1 MEQQIKAYI
10 EKYHMI
16 DRGDKV
22 LVGLSGGA
30 DSVCLLFV
38 LLNLRAELGIELEAV
53 HVHHGLRG
61 KSADEDEAYVRD
73 LCRQQNVVLHVHRAD
88 IRAYAL
94 ERGLGE
100 EEAGREVRR
109 QVFTELLK
117 EREGSKIA
125 LAHHKNDN
133 AETLIWNLCRGCGLK
148 GAGGIA
154 PAEGVWI
161 RPLLAVSR
169 LEIESYLEKRG
180 ISYCTDETN
189 KEDTYTRNRIRSHV
203 IPYLE
208 HAVNRQTVEH
218 MAKAMEQFRAAEE
231 YLEAETEKYLEKCFQ
246 GGCLHKS
253 IYECVPEAL
262 KSRVVYQV
270 LCRMAGK
277 SRDIEVVHV
286 EMVQELME
294 KQVGRRVLLPYQL
307 EAVRC
312 YEGIRVEKGGKK
324 IQGKETQLDAYEE
337 MSESLM
343 SERVSMRVFERT
355 PDMTRFPEKEYT
367 KWFDYDIIKNT
378 VKIRRR
384 KPGDSL
390 AVNRMG
396 GRQKLKQYFINEKIP
411 KEERDRVW
419 LVADGS
425 KIMWVVGYRQSQ
437 DYQITEHTK
446 NILEITFYGGK
457 EDGRER

>member
-1 MEQQIKAYI
+1 M
-10 EKYHMI
+10 
-16 DRGDKV
+16 
-22 LVGLSGGA
+22 
-30 DSVCLLFV
+30 
-38 LLNLRAELGIELEAV
+38 
-53 HVHHGLRG
+53 
-61 KSADEDEAYVRD
+61 
-73 LCRQQNVVLHVHRAD
+73 
-88 IRAYAL
+88 
-94 ERGLGE
+94 
-100 EEAGREVRR
+100 
-109 QVFTELLK
+109 
-117 EREGSKIA
+117 
-125 LAHHKNDN
+125 
-133 AETLIWNLCRGCGLK
+133 
-148 GAGGIA
+148 
-154 PAEGVWI
+154 
-161 RPLLAVSR
+161 
-169 LEIESYLEKRG
+169 EKRG

-189 KEDTYTRNRIRSHV
+189 KEDIYTRNRIRSHV

-231 YLEAETEKYLEKCFQ
+231 YLEAETEKHLENCFQ
-246 GGCLHKS
+246 EGCLHKS

-307 EAVRC
+307 EAIRC
-312 YEGIRVEKGGKK
+312 YEGIRVEKWGKK
-324 IQGKETQLDAYEE
+324 IQGKEAQLDVYEE
-337 MSESLM
+337 MPESLM
-343 SERVSMRVFERT
+343 AKRVSMRVFERT

-378 VKIRRR
+378 VKIRHR

>member
-38 LLNLRAELGIELEAV
+38 LLALRAELGIELEAI
-53 HVHHGLRG
+53 HIHHGLRG
-61 KSADEDEAYVRD
+61 ESADADEAYVRD
-73 LCRQQNVVLHVHRAD
+73 LCQQQNVMLHVHRAD
-88 IRAYAL
+88 IRTYAM
-94 ERGLGE
+94 EHGLGE

-109 QVFTELLK
+109 RVFTELLR
-117 EREGSKIA
+117 ERDGTRIA

-169 LEIESYLEKRG
+169 LEIESYLKKRG

-189 KEDTYTRNRIRSHV
+189 QEDTYTRNRIRSHV

-208 HAVNRQTVEH
+208 QAVNIQAVEH
-218 MAKAMEQFRAAEE
+218 MAKAMEQFRAAEA
-231 YLEAETEKYLEKCFQ
+231 YLEAETEKQLETCFRE
-246 GGCLHKS
+246 GCLLKA
-253 IYECVPEAL
+253 IYTEVPEAL
-262 KSRVVYQV
+262 QSRVVYQV

-277 SRDIEVVHV
+277 SRDIEGVHV

-294 KQVGRRVLLPYQL
+294 KQVGRKVLLPYRLQ
-307 EAVRC
+307 AIRC
-312 YEGIRVEKGGKK
+312 YEGVRVEKGD
-324 IQGKETQLDAYEE
+324 EATRLDGYDE
-337 MSESLM
+337 MPESLM
-343 SERVSMRVFERT
+343 AENVSMRVFERT
-355 PDMTRFPEKEYT
+355 PEMTRFPEKEYT

-411 KEERDRVW
+411 KEERERIW

-437 DYQITEHTK
+437 EYQITEHTK
-446 NILEITFYGGK
+446 KILEITFYGGK
-457 EDGRER
+457 EDGREC

>member
-148 GAGGIA
+148 GAGGLK
-154 PAEGVWI
+154 ECGFVHF
-161 RPLLAVSR
+161 LR
-169 LEIESYLEKRG
+169 LVGWRLNHIWKNG
-180 ISYCTDETN
+180 
-189 KEDTYTRNRIRSHV
+189 
-203 IPYLE
+203 
-208 HAVNRQTVEH
+208 
-218 MAKAMEQFRAAEE
+218 E
-231 YLEAETEKYLEKCFQ
+231 YL
-246 GGCLHKS
+246 
-253 IYECVPEAL
+253 IV
-262 KSRVVYQV
+262 
-270 LCRMAGK
+270 RM
-277 SRDIEVVHV
+277 
-286 EMVQELME
+286 
-294 KQVGRRVLLPYQL
+294 KQ
-307 EAVRC
+307 
-312 YEGIRVEKGGKK
+312 IR
-324 IQGKETQLDAYEE
+324 
-337 MSESLM
+337 
-343 SERVSMRVFERT
+343 RT
-355 PDMTRFPEKEYT
+355 PIPET
-367 KWFDYDIIKNT
+367 
-378 VKIRRR
+378 
-384 KPGDSL
+384 
-390 AVNRMG
+390 
-396 GRQKLKQYFINEKIP
+396 
-411 KEERDRVW
+411 
-419 LVADGS
+419 GS
-425 KIMWVVGYRQSQ
+425 EAM
-437 DYQITEHTK
+437 
-446 NILEITFYGGK
+446 
-457 EDGRER
+457 